1 MARGTAYG
9 EGGVCAWPPYE
20 GAEDSPG
27 GNGEVDEA
35 PFGSA
40 EGGERPG
47 FMVVGEIA
55 LVSGDTGRKDGVG
68 DVTTWTGDLEEP
80 PGLGD
85 TMTEYELF
93 CFLPGA

>member
-1 MARGTAYG
+1 
-9 EGGVCAWPPYE
+9 
-20 GAEDSPG
+20 
-27 GNGEVDEA
+27 
-35 PFGSA
+35 
-40 EGGERPG
+40 
-47 FMVVGEIA
+47 MVVGEMA